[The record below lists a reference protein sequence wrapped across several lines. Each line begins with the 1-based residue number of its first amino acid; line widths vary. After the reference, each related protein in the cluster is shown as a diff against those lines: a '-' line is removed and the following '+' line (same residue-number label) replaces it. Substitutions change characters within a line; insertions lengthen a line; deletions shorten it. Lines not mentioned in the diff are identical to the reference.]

1 MRGIISQQQQQQR
14 AAATATTIGSFRKSS
29 FGGRSASK
37 KCNNNALKVVFCGG
51 SGARA
56 RRDERRARCSKHH
69 RVETS
74 SSFGSNATRKKKEG
88 ETLTRAMREVHD
100 TKDEQK
106 TEETKAYSKDG
117 TDLIEIDEMLKPH
130 EGHLRYRWEKFLEVK
145 GAIEKASGSLSAFA
159 DGYKEYGF
167 SKKEDGT
174 IVYKEWMPACNH
186 AALVGDFN
194 GWNGE
199 ATPMARDDFGNWS
212 CELPAG
218 TIPHDSRVKIRFF
231 KDDGHVDRI
240 PAYIRYARVPP
251 NEMGAKYDG
260 IYWDPPKEERHE
272 WKFKKGPKKPS
283 APRIY
288 EAHVGMSSND
298 PKVSTYREFAD
309 TVLPRIK
316 GGGYNSVQ
324 LMAVMEHAY
333 YGSFGYHVTNFFG
346 VSSRSGTPEDFKYLV
361 DKAHELGLRV
371 IIDVIHSHASK
382 NTEDGLAG
390 FDVGQKA
397 EDSYFDVGEKGYHYL
412 WDSRLFKYDNWE
424 TQRLLLSNAK
434 YWIDEYGVDGYRFDG
449 VTSMLY
455 HHHGLNME
463 FTGNYEEYLGMNT
476 NIDAVV
482 YLMLVNDMLH
492 SNYPEV
498 EVFAEDVSGMPTL
511 CRDVRENGV
520 GFDARLAMSIPDFW
534 VKYFKTRKDEDWGMH
549 EIISTLC
556 NRRYSE
562 KAIAYVESHDQS
574 IVGDKTTAFWLMDAE
589 MYGHMSATQPI
600 TPIIERGIALH
611 KMLRLITIGLG
622 GEGYLAFMG
631 NEFGHPEWV
640 DFPREGNNWS
650 HDHCRRRWDLA
661 DAEHLRYKDMKNFD
675 REMLNIEDGFKFLS
689 NGHQHVSTADDNRK
703 IIVFE
708 RGDLLFV
715 FNFNPTQDFEGL
727 EIGVPKPGKYVCVL
741 DTDEGQF
748 GGRNRVDKGTEHF
761 TSPEKIESWV
771 GPYPQE
777 PRECSMKVLSCS
789 RTAQVYRR
797 VDESEFM
804 NSHPDAAAVAR

>member
-1 MRGIISQQQQQQR
+1 MRGIISQQQQQR
-14 AAATATTIGSFRKSS
+14 AATTIGSFNSNSS
-29 FGGRSASK
+29 FGGRSTSK
-37 KCNNNALKVVFCGG
+37 KNALVVFCGG

-56 RRDERRARCSKHH
+56 RRDERRLARSKHSS
-69 RVETS
+69 REKFEA
-74 SSFGSNATRKKKEG
+74 SSFGSNTRKKKEG
-88 ETLTRAMREVHD
+88 ETLTRAMREVHHA
-100 TKDEQK
+100 KDEKK
-106 TEETKAYSKDG
+106 TEEETTKKEYSKDG

-130 EGHLRYRWEKFLEVK
+130 EGHLRYRWEKFQEVK
-145 GAIEKASGSLSAFA
+145 GSIEKASGSLSAFA

-199 ATPMARDDFGNWS
+199 ATPMGRDDFGNWS

-434 YWIDEYGVDGYRFDG
+434 YWIEEYGVDGYRFDG

-715 FNFNPTQDFEGL
+715 FNLNPTQDFEGL

-761 TSPEKIESWV
+761 TSPEKIVSWV